1 MALTS
6 EVIGVW
12 PQLWGFQKP
21 RDSHVQPQGKPP
33 TRVGNGNSAAAL
45 SLEEKPCVGLRM
57 EQPPSASGARTGGT
71 RTGSGPRLWWL
82 ILCRLDWITRCPDE
96 AFFLGILGLL

>member
-21 RDSHVQPQGKPP
+21 CGSHVQPHGKPP
-33 TRVGNGNSAAAL
+33 TRVDNGNSAAAL
-45 SLEEKPCVGLRM
+45 SLEEKHCVGLRT
-57 EQPPSASGARTGGT
+57 EQLLSASGARTGGT
-71 RTGSGPRLWWL
+71 QTGSGPRL
-82 ILCRLDWITRCPDE
+82 
-96 AFFLGILGLL
+96 